1 MGMKNNYCKL
11 VDVTD
16 SVVVV
21 QLGTTAGECASLLQK
36 AKTKFICV
44 VDESRKLVGT
54 VSDGDIRRS
63 FSLGHSANGV
73 VDEVMN
79 SKPMVMFENQ
89 EFKSLV
95 STFIEAGIVMVPK
108 ITQSGSLVSIF
119 KITEAQDKE
128 EKPNL
133 AFIMAGGR
141 GQRLMPLTK
150 NKPKPLLE
158 ISGKPVIIQI
168 IEKLR
173 REGIRKF
180 VISVNY
186 LGEMIK
192 ETLKDGAN
200 FGVEIE
206 YIKEEQPLGTAGSLG
221 FLDKQA
227 DPIIVTNADL
237 ICEYNVEEM
246 LSPWSERVDAVI
258 GVRHVE
264 YTLPYGEVQSTNN
277 VVTKIIEKPTTTFN
291 VMAGVNVLS
300 PDALEF
306 IEPNIYLD
314 MPDLIERLVCN
325 NKVVRPVLLGGHWI
339 DVGSHADLDA
349 ARNMSREDLL

>member
-1 MGMKNNYCKL
+1 
-11 VDVTD
+11 
-16 SVVVV
+16 
-21 QLGTTAGECASLLQK
+21 
-36 AKTKFICV
+36 
-44 VDESRKLVGT
+44 
-54 VSDGDIRRS
+54 
-63 FSLGHSANGV
+63 
-73 VDEVMN
+73 
-79 SKPMVMFENQ
+79 
-89 EFKSLV
+89 
-95 STFIEAGIVMVPK
+95 
-108 ITQSGSLVSIF
+108 
-119 KITEAQDKE
+119 
-128 EKPNL
+128 
-133 AFIMAGGR
+133 MAGGR

-325 NKVVRPVLLGGHWI
+325 NKVVSLRSIGWT
-339 DVGSHADLDA
+339 LD
-349 ARNMSREDLL
+349 RCRKSCRS

>member
-1 MGMKNNYCKL
+1 
-11 VDVTD
+11 
-16 SVVVV
+16 
-21 QLGTTAGECASLLQK
+21 
-36 AKTKFICV
+36 
-44 VDESRKLVGT
+44 
-54 VSDGDIRRS
+54 
-63 FSLGHSANGV
+63 
-73 VDEVMN
+73 
-79 SKPMVMFENQ
+79 
-89 EFKSLV
+89 
-95 STFIEAGIVMVPK
+95 MVPK

-206 YIKEEQPLGTAGSLG
+206 YIK
-221 FLDKQA
+221 K
-227 DPIIVTNADL
+227 N
-237 ICEYNVEEM
+237 
-246 LSPWSERVDAVI
+246 
-258 GVRHVE
+258 
-264 YTLPYGEVQSTNN
+264 
-277 VVTKIIEKPTTTFN
+277 
-291 VMAGVNVLS
+291 
-300 PDALEF
+300 
-306 IEPNIYLD
+306 
-314 MPDLIERLVCN
+314 
-325 NKVVRPVLLGGHWI
+325 
-339 DVGSHADLDA
+339 
-349 ARNMSREDLL
+349 SR